1 MTLGSSFA
9 TASLRERFDC
19 PACAWRGQIVV
30 QTAVMIVK
38 TAPSVDPARLE
49 RLRREERHGTLSN
62 TEHFQLRAQEDAAH
76 LEASFGSVEAGLDR
90 RARAAAPEA
99 AAAKARWLADIA
111 RCPGC
116 NRRPPQRV
124 RAQWAP
130 ELRRAL
136 EALFFALVLAFILG
150 LFASFLGEDS
160 AASTSHLAAGVGLTL
175 PAWAVY
181 VAVSLYTRWNA
192 PTDDVTFVPDAG

>member
-19 PACAWRGQIVV
+19 PACPWRGQIVV
-30 QTAVMIVK
+30 QTGVMIVK

-49 RLRREERHGTLSN
+49 RLRWEQRQGTLSN
-62 TEHFQLRAQEDAAH
+62 TEHFQLRALEDAEH
-76 LEASFGSVEAGLDR
+76 LKASLGSVEAGLDR

-99 AAAKARWLADIA
+99 ATTKARWLADVA

-116 NRRPPQRV
+116 NRRRPHRV
-124 RAQWAP
+124 RAQLGP

-150 LFASFLGEDS
+150 VFASFIGDDS
-160 AASTSHLAAGVGLTL
+160 AAGAPHLAAGAGLAL
-175 PAWAVY
+175 LAWAVY
-181 VAVSLYTRWNA
+181 VAVSLHTRWNA
-192 PTDDVTFVPDAG
+192 PTDDVTFVPDAP

>member
-1 MTLGSSFA
+1 MTVGSSFA

-19 PACAWRGQIVV
+19 PACAWRGHIVV
-30 QTAVMIVK
+30 QTGVMIVE
-38 TAPSVDPARLE
+38 TAPSADPARLE
-49 RLRREERHGTLSN
+49 RLRREEQHGTLSN
-62 TEHFQLRAQEDAAH
+62 TEHFQLRALEDAEH
-76 LEASFGSVEAGLDR
+76 LQASFGSVGAGLDR
-90 RARAAAPEA
+90 RARAAAPDA
-99 AAAKARWLADIA
+99 AAAKARWLADTA

-124 RAQWAP
+124 RAQLGP

-136 EALFFALVLAFILG
+136 KALSFALGLAFVVG
-150 LFASFLGEDS
+150 FWFNVEAS
-160 AASTSHLAAGVGLTL
+160 AASTSHFAAGVGLAL

-192 PTDDVTFVPDAG
+192 PTDDVTFVPDAR